1 MKAEIKIHTTKNK
14 GNSNEFKSDSGEIW
28 TIDTGS

>member
-28 TIDTGS
+28 TIDTGN